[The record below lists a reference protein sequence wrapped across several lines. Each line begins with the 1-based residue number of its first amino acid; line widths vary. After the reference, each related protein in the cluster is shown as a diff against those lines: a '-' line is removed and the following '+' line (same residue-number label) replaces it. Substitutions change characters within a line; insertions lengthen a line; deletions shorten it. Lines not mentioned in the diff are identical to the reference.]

1 MYLPTFALFLL
12 IIVAITH
19 RIIPQDRV
27 IQIIDQEFW
36 TIAGSI
42 TAISFKFLFILLFSI
57 LLYSWKFLSEKEQH
71 QNLSEILSAENIVL
85 QNKLFK
91 IELANES
98 HLDTIET
105 MKSELIHLKDLT
117 KIELSERQNEVLGN
131 LAFYGASKSYP
142 EIASLMNISLD
153 GFQTHIYQ
161 IKKLLSISGTAGK
174 QQLIFYAKENNL
186 IEFATKR
193 DNA

>member
-1 MYLPTFALFLL
+1 M
-12 IIVAITH
+12 
-19 RIIPQDRV
+19 
-27 IQIIDQEFW
+27 
-36 TIAGSI
+36 
-42 TAISFKFLFILLFSI
+42 
-57 LLYSWKFLSEKEQH
+57 
-71 QNLSEILSAENIVL
+71 L

-117 KIELSERQNEVLGN
+117 KIELSGRQNEVLGN

>member
-1 MYLPTFALFLL
+1 MYLPTFVLFLL
-12 IIVAITH
+12 IIIAITH

-57 LLYSWKFLSEKEQH
+57 LLYSWKFLSEKEQQ
-71 QNLSEILSAENIVL
+71 QNLSEILSAEKLVL
-85 QNKLFK
+85 QKRLSK
-91 IELANES
+91 VELANES
-98 HLDTIET
+98 HLDTINT
-105 MKSELIHLKDLT
+105 MKKELIYLRDLT
-117 KIELSERQNEVLGN
+117 EIELSERQNEVLGN
-131 LAFYGASKSYP
+131 LAFYGSSKSYP
-142 EIASLMNISLD
+142 EIASIMNISLD

-161 IKKLLSISGTAGK
+161 IKKLLNISGKAGK
-174 QQLIFYAKENNL
+174 QQLIIYAKENNL
-186 IEFATKR
+186 IGFATKK